1 MGYTSERTNI
11 NKSLESLNQETQRL
25 QKQTNYE
32 FDRLDQR
39 RRQNQSANMNW
50 LAQNQRKL
58 DMGMQQYQELQDSYE
73 PDTGYTEKTK
83 AMMSGM
89 RDEYYNLLQNK
100 VPKLD
105 GEGNPLK
112 DKQGNVI
119 YEENIRAANEQR
131 DKLMKGVKETSMAQ
145 GNFAGVQGKMDAAL
159 SINNEAPGSLD
170 PRTNADTTALFKPGV
185 QKVPRWDSKSGKVV
199 FDIRTPKM
207 GEDGEPVIEN
217 GEPVYEE
224 EVRTISAGEFN
235 RDVESG
241 AIGILT
247 YGDGGEDRNALQT
260 EAFDQ
265 HYKDKFSKFKD
276 MTDLNDINTYN
287 DFRETFAGY
296 EKHLSQM
303 DVSKILDDNQG
314 MSKNWTDVL
323 NRIARNASSDFYGD
337 NENPFRTMLEDF
349 GLKDEDGDGKIS
361 GDELNAIGGAWK
373 PGNTDQRALAEKF
386 YRTYDPSSGILPTY
400 LNDMLK
406 TSQTIGADQLSQ
418 KDKIKRDTEDR
429 LSGKVTTPT
438 SNNANKNKNKPKPGS
453 KNNKQNPKAKFPTY
467 QIEDENGEKSDFNF
481 EEDLVTDEGTYK
493 FSPTSTPSLIV
504 VDGPNGKEVINT
516 SGTALSENQRK
527 LIEDQA
533 KKQNIEI
540 KINEKDRLDELNSKK
555 KSDSK
560 VDDKQEKPVED
571 TTVDESVNE
580 NQADDTEAQADDA
593 QEEAPEEAPAIEGDE
608 TNEQVEEITNE
619 QVESDSNIDKT
630 TGFLNN
636 KGGIK
641 SFTPEKTVVYD
652 DSNLEALKGSPEEVP
667 ALNFMLGIE
676 NTVGCVD
683 DNGNPKPC
691 TGYAEDKDMIAENI
705 QKINNTHLGKGE
717 WTDQYGNKKL
727 ALNNNK
733 VFGGQWDSLPEQ
745 VQTSL
750 LQYNFNSSWDPRTI
764 VMLASGTMDNTGSNR
779 SLKGE
784 ELDKKW
790 NEVRNSINYT
800 DPAADNYMDPID
812 MDYHMDYFYDNTFG
826 DEEDYKY
833 KATGIAEPTDES
845 LKADHDKY
853 LKEIGDGDK
862 DAGIGVLTEL
872 NRLMDINSNLKV
884 LDDDLNINPKWQE
897 THDNYMKYANDHN
910 INPQNLRILP
920 KNVKSYRARMDLL
933 KSRYNEYYEIP
944 EWRQ

>member
-73 PDTGYTEKTK
+73 PETGYTEKTK

-112 DKQGNVI
+112 DKQGNVV

-131 DKLMKGVKETSMAQ
+131 DKLMKGVKTTSMAQ

-170 PRTNADTTALFKPGV
+170 PRTNENTTALFKPGV
-185 QKVPRWDSKSGKVV
+185 EKVPRWDSKAGKVV

-207 GEDGEPVIEN
+207 DEDGNPLKDDN
-217 GEPVYEE
+217 GKIVYEE
-224 EVRTISAGEFN
+224 EVKTIGAGEFN

-314 MSKNWTDVL
+314 MSNNWTDVL

-337 NENPFRTMLEDF
+337 NENPFRTMLDEF

-373 PGNTDQRALAEKF
+373 PGSEEQRALAEKF

-406 TSQTIGADQLSQ
+406 TSQTIGGNQLTANQ
-418 KDKIKRDTEDR
+418 TR
-429 LSGKVTTPT
+429 LAINQGVNPKTLTKVPKPK
-438 SNNANKNKNKPKPGS
+438 SNKNTNGSNASNKNDTKPKG
-453 KNNKQNPKAKFPTY
+453 KFPTY
-467 QIEDENGEKSDFNF
+467 QIESEDGEKSNFNF

-516 SGTALSENQRK
+516 SGDALTEDQIKNIENQA
-527 LIEDQA
+527 E
-533 KKQNIEI
+533 KQNV
-540 KINEKDRLDELNSKK
+540 KITIGEKDRLDELNSKK

-560 VDDKQEKPVED
+560 VDDKQEEPVEE
-571 TTVDESVNE
+571 TPVEETPVEE
-580 NQADDTEAQADDA
+580 NQTNDTEVQTDET
-593 QEEAPEEAPAIEGDE
+593 EEQAPEIEGGD

-619 QVESDSNIDKT
+619 QVEDVKEVELNGTSIVPKEKT
-630 TGFLNN
+630 GVNAEIAKVLNWENDNGYGNYGFTGGNQGANN
-636 KGGIK
+636 PIRK
-641 SFTPEKTVVYD
+641 SFDNFKASLKENNSDLSDQQLNALAAQESMNQNIIGGVEKAEGNTYTGKTILDNLNEGNTTFTREQFDNLPGPIQHALIDYKTNATSRNVKDMLMIVSGSWDGAKARKNYSDLSQDEKDEYD
-652 DSNLEALKGSPEEVP
+652 NFDPAEFLKGWEWASDLDPNDPQQKIMIEDMERNFEV
-667 ALNFMLGIE
+667 ARRDLYL
-676 NTVGCVD
+676 
-683 DNGNPKPC
+683 DNGNSPNGAK
-691 TGYAEDKDMIAENI
+691 GQWSKQKDRIKTATR
-705 QKINNTHLGKGE
+705 KIEKDDPIVTIGL
-717 WTDQYGNKKL
+717 TDP
-727 ALNNNK
+727 NNK
-733 VFGGQWDSLPEQ
+733 PQTVEEHIEYFKNSTTPASFFIRNKLLP
-745 VQTSL
+745 
-750 LQYNFNSSWDPRTI
+750 
-764 VMLASGTMDNTGSNR
+764 
-779 SLKGE
+779 
-784 ELDKKW
+784 
-790 NEVRNSINYT
+790 
-800 DPAADNYMDPID
+800 
-812 MDYHMDYFYDNTFG
+812 G
-826 DEEDYKY
+826 DEITQY
-833 KATGIAEPTDES
+833 
-845 LKADHDKY
+845 
-853 LKEIGDGDK
+853 DGT
-862 DAGIGVLTEL
+862 IYTV
-872 NRLMDINSNLKV
+872 
-884 LDDDLNINPKWQE
+884 P
-897 THDNYMKYANDHN
+897 NY
-910 INPQNLRILP
+910 
-920 KNVKSYRARMDLL
+920 
-933 KSRYNEYYEIP
+933 
-944 EWRQ
+944 